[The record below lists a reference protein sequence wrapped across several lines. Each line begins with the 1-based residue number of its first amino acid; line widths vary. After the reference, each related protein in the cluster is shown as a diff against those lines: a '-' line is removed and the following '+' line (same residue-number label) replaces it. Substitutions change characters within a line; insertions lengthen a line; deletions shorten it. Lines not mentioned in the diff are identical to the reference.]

1 MPSLQDNF
9 KTMITINAEMRDVK
23 VSPNQIRSEGKIPA
37 VVYGKGVAST
47 ALTVDARAF
56 ELAYKEVGTSTVF
69 TLAADKN
76 YSVLVHEIARHPVT
90 DVIAHIDFLAI
101 PMDKEVEVS
110 MPIHFTG
117 EAPAAKAGATI
128 AKVLHSLTVKGL
140 PAQLPHEINVDLS
153 KLTDL
158 GSHILVKDIVLPKGV
173 VAIEAGDDV
182 VAAAAA
188 AHEEAEPITAI
199 DMNAIGAS
207 APKGKKE
214 EAAE

>member
-1 MPSLQDNF
+1 
-9 KTMITINAEMRDVK
+9 MITIKAEMRDVK

-47 ALTVDARAF
+47 AVSVDAREF
-56 ELAYKEVGTSTVF
+56 ELAYKEIGTSTVF

-90 DVIAHIDFLAI
+90 DIVRHIDFLAV

-110 MPIHFTG
+110 MPIHFNG
-117 EAPAAKAGATI
+117 EAPAAKAGTI

-140 PAQLPHEINVDLS
+140 PANLPHEISVDMT
-153 KLTDL
+153 KLTDV

-173 VAIEAGDDV
+173 VAVEAADEI
-182 VAAAAA
+182 VASAGA
-188 AHEEAEPITAI
+188 AHEEAEPVTSI
-199 DMNAIGAS
+199 DMSAIGSS

-214 EAAE
+214 EDAA